1 MYPWLKCWADC
12 SAHWHKHPPASH
24 LAGQKSF
31 HTGTVNLHQ
40 YSQLCPCS
48 RLCPLNNSLPVYF
61 IPPEI
66 RASSYPCRPTHW
78 VAAQHSRVT
87 SASSLQGHRR
97 VAYSIRQIWAKKFNL
112 LSSGWF
118 QLSSLFPLH
127 LLHLC
132 IFVSVRILHQC
143 DVMMNGRPTKRGR
156 GGEREGERKS
166 DLSSAFLSLYFIM
179 EITSF
184 TPSTSPFISYCH
196 WQNPFSIC
204 TSAVC
209 VCVRVSMSQCARES
223 QERGEKQQARCICTW
238 AVAIMNS
245 DCRSVNNS
253 KQTHYVGIFCYV
265 LLTDWW
271 FKK

>member
-1 MYPWLKCWADC
+1 MQADTLGC
-12 SAHWHKHPPASH
+12 
-24 LAGQKSF
+24 
-31 HTGTVNLHQ
+31 
-40 YSQLCPCS
+40 CP
-48 RLCPLNNSLPVYF
+48 
-61 IPPEI
+61 
-66 RASSYPCRPTHW
+66 T
-78 VAAQHSRVT
+78 
-87 SASSLQGHRR
+87 LQ
-97 VAYSIRQIWAKKFNL
+97 SDI
-112 LSSGWF
+112 
-118 QLSSLFPLH
+118 SLFSSRSPTGGIQYQADLSKEIQPAF
-127 LLHLC
+127 LWMISVEQSVSTSSAAFVC
-132 IFVSVRILHQC
+132 ICVSVRILHQC

-223 QERGEKQQARCICTW
+223 QERGEKQQARCICTR

-265 LLTDWW
+265 LLTD
-271 FKK
+271 